1 MRKLLV
7 LLMAFLIVSACEKD
21 DDEDNTTPPPP
32 TFEEQMVGQYALSS
46 STFNQAVTMYNVMVP
61 GDTVTFPYGSDATQV
76 VTWALLDDSPCD
88 DPANTVLDAREDF
101 SLFYIC
107 TGESNELQMG
117 TWSADET
124 NNSLALNVD
133 TEIGPIPVTITSV
146 VKNDIS
152 LTGNIIGLPVP
163 VDLSQP
169 VGATNIQFIS
179 VAVEFTIVN

>member
-1 MRKLLV
+1 MFF
-7 LLMAFLIVSACEKD
+7 LMALLLITACDKD

-46 STFNQAVTMYNVMVP
+46 GTFNQDVTMYNVMAA
-61 GDTVTFPYGSDATQV
+61 GDTVTFPHGSDATQII
-76 VTWALLDDSPCD
+76 TWALLDDSPCD
-88 DPANTVLDAREDF
+88 DLANTVLDARADF

-124 NNSLALNVD
+124 NNSLALIVD
-133 TEIGPIPVTITSV
+133 TEIGPVPVTITSV
-146 VKNDIS
+146 DKNDIS